1 MRIIVFLNLSFVI
14 LVSCKI
20 IDVKTANELLKALH
34 EVNAGDTI
42 YLEDGHYHNKFIAEK
57 SGTSGSPITITG
69 SKNAVISGYNY
80 GFWLKANY
88 WILKGFTI
96 TDSILGI
103 VVENG
108 NHNILENLT
117 VHNIKQEGIHF
128 RYNSADNILR
138 DSEIYKTGLSYPGF
152 GEGVYIGS
160 AVSFYVN
167 LIIKLMKGTN

>member
-1 MRIIVFLNLSFVI
+1 MRAIVFINLLFVV
-14 LVSCKI
+14 LVSSKT
-20 IDVKTANELLKALH
+20 IDVKTAKELLQALLD
-34 EVNAGDTI
+34 VTPGDTI
-42 YLEDGHYHNKFIAEK
+42 HLEDGNYHNKFLAEK

-80 GFWLKANY
+80 GFWLRANY
-88 WILKGFTI
+88 WVLKGFSI
-96 TDSILGI
+96 TESNKGI

-117 VHNIKQEGIHF
+117 VHDIQEEGIHF

-138 DSEIYKTGLSYPGF
+138 HSQIYKTGLGSPAF

-160 AVSFYVN
+160 AVSFCY
-167 LIIKLMKGTN
+167 